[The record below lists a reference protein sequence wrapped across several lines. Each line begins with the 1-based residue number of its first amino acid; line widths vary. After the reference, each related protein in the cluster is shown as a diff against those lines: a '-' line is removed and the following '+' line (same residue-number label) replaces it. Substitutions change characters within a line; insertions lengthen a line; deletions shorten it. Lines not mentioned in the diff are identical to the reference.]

1 MRNAHI
7 STQATNFTETEMDR
21 RNEADGVLVFLGQVR
36 VTVKAACDTNT
47 VTLHA
52 KYPKPTNIT
61 TILILKNTL

>member
-1 MRNAHI
+1 
-7 STQATNFTETEMDR
+7 MDR

-36 VTVKAACDTNT
+36 VTVKAAGDTNT